1 MIGSL
6 FWLLTLVGCGYA
18 AAAGGK
24 DGRWAAGLII
34 AASLLTIPATRLGQD
49 WAKTEYLILAVDL
62 ALLLGLYT
70 LTLKSRSHFPIWM
83 TGFHLIAVLTHVSTL
98 LAPGFAPPIYRALG
112 SLWAIPMTLAMMYGI
127 QLDRRSGRSGFKARR
142 AAARDALLDGRG

>member
-1 MIGSL
+1 MIGAL
-6 FWLLTLVGCGYA
+6 FWLLTLFGCGYA

-62 ALLLGLYT
+62 ALLIGLYA
-70 LTLKSRSHFPIWM
+70 LAMVSRSLFPIWM

-112 SLWAIPMTLAMMYGI
+112 SLWAIPMMLAMMRGI
-127 QLDRRSGRSGFKARR
+127 HLDRRSADLGS
-142 AAARDALLDGRG
+142 